1 MTPILVPVTS
11 SNLLAVGY
19 DPAARTLYVAFRGT
33 ARSLYAY
40 DDVPPHIAAALM
52 TATSHGEYLNRVI
65 KGAHPY
71 RRLLPLTEA
80 EYATLETALTEAA

>member
-19 DPAARTLYVAFRGT
+19 DPAARTLYVAFRGP
-33 ARSLYAY
+33 ARALYAF

-65 KGAHPY
+65 KGAYHY
-71 RRLLPLTEA
+71 WRLLPLTEA
-80 EYATLETALTEAA
+80 EYAALEATLAEAA